1 MGKWAP
7 VNNILRRVGFLDNYW
22 PTRYLVTAPCHPK
35 HPRGKWWQWRHSWK
49 WSIWRKMMKK
59 SISESCGIDFD
70 KLCSAAHLKILVTYC
85 GADATRTKCS
95 RKRLH
100 WGCIRT
106 GCIQYIWSFC
116 KNRISS
122 ELGIKQS
129 ECAVK
134 KKLQWKVDSTYQ
146 CILQSALRIAVQV
159 CSVPCA
165 VFSIQCAVWNV

>member
-1 MGKWAP
+1 MKMFH
-7 VNNILRRVGFLDNYW
+7 LEDNDE
-22 PTRYLVTAPCHPK
+22 
-35 HPRGKWWQWRHSWK
+35 
-49 WSIWRKMMKK
+49 KK

-129 ECAVK
+129 VCAVEK
-134 KKLQWKVDSTYQ
+134 KS
-146 CILQSALRIAVQV
+146 
-159 CSVPCA
+159 CSEK
-165 VFSIQCAVWNV
+165 WT

>member
-1 MGKWAP
+1 
-7 VNNILRRVGFLDNYW
+7 
-22 PTRYLVTAPCHPK
+22 
-35 HPRGKWWQWRHSWK
+35 
-49 WSIWRKMMKK
+49 MKK

-134 KKLQWKVDSTYQ
+134 KKVAVKSGLSASVHLAKCIEDCSTSVQ
-146 CILQSALRIAVQV
+146 CALCSIQYSV
-159 CSVPCA
+159 CSVHCA
-165 VFSIQCAVWNV
+165 VFSIQFSV